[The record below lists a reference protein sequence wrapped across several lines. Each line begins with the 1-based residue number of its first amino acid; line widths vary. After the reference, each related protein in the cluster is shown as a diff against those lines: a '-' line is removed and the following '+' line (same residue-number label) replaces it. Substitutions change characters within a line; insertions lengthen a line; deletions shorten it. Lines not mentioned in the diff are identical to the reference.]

1 MSPDIERYME
11 ECIVTLRKDGVQEHE
26 IGAYG
31 LAYIVAVMDRMVE
44 VGEDLDQ
51 EKASRYGPG
60 PFTRK
65 KFI

>member
-31 LAYIVAVMDRMVE
+31 LAYMVAVMDRMLE
-44 VGEDLDQ
+44 IGADMDRPTEGRRL
-51 EKASRYGPG
+51 S
-60 PFTRK
+60 
-65 KFI
+65 